1 MNWCL
6 PSLVNCK
13 LIISEA
19 VSIYRDI
26 IKEMK
31 KPLHTGLT
39 LSLQIEQKSTKHPKL
54 LITLTAKDV
63 ALFFSI
69 ELTWLFCLV

>member
-54 LITLTAKDV
+54 SIALKAKKNV
-63 ALFFSI
+63 AFFFSI
-69 ELTWLFCLV
+69 KLIWFCLV